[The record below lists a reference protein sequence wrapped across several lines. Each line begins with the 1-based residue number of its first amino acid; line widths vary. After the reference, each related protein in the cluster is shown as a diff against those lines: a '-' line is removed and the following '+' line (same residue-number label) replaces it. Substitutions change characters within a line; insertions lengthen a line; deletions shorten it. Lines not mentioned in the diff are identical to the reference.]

1 MTSLVV
7 HTSVPGDA
15 VIGPVRDAIW
25 NVDETLAVT
34 NVRSMGQI
42 LSDSVWQQRFNSM
55 LMGILALLALSLA
68 AVGLFGVVS
77 YAVSRRVREMA
88 IRAAVGAVLG
98 I

>member
-1 MTSLVV
+1 
-7 HTSVPGDA
+7 
-15 VIGPVRDAIW
+15 
-25 NVDETLAVT
+25 
-34 NVRSMGQI
+34 MGQI

>member
-34 NVRSMGQI
+34 NV
-42 LSDSVWQQRFNSM
+42 
-55 LMGILALLALSLA
+55 
-68 AVGLFGVVS
+68 
-77 YAVSRRVREMA
+77 
-88 IRAAVGAVLG
+88 
-98 I
+98 